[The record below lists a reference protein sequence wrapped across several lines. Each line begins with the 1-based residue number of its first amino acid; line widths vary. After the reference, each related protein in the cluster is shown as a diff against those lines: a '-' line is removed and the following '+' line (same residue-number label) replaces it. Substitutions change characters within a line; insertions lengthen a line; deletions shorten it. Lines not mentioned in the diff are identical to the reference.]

1 MRIWNG
7 LKKRFW
13 GRSNQSNDDI
23 ISAHVCRVCDPRL
36 LALKT
41 GMDIRG
47 QARKGLGKDTSSGS
61 FWQHTCQ
68 KI

>member
-1 MRIWNG
+1 MQEKERLSELTDAN
-7 LKKRFW
+7 LKWFKETLEGVLIRVY
-13 GRSNQSNDDI
+13 DDI

-47 QARKGLGKDTSSGS
+47 QV
-61 FWQHTCQ
+61 
-68 KI
+68 